1 MKFHHVGVACKN
13 IQEELESIRKLHKV
27 IEETPIIFDPN
38 QQAELCMVTVED
50 GLNIEFVSGKPVE
63 NLLKKRISYYHICY
77 EVEDID
83 KTIENL
89 TENGAMLISPP
100 KEAIL
105 FNNRKVAFLMLS
117 YGIVELLNSN

>member
-1 MKFHHVGVACKN
+1 MKFHHVGVACKD
-13 IQEELESIRKLHKV
+13 IQEELEKIRKLHKIV
-27 IEETPIIFDPN
+27 EETPVVFDEN

-77 EVEDID
+77 EVDDIE

-89 TENGAMLISPP
+89 TENGGMLISPP

>member
-1 MKFHHVGVACKN
+1 MKFHHVGVACKD
-13 IQEELESIRKLHKV
+13 IQTELQNIRKLHKIV
-27 IEETPIIFDPN
+27 EETPVVFDPN

-77 EVEDID
+77 EVEDIVT
-83 KTIENL
+83 TIDLL
-89 TENGAMLISPP
+89 TQNGGMLISPP

-105 FNNRKVAFLMLS
+105 FDNRKVAFLMLP
-117 YGIVELLNSN
+117 YGIIELLNSN

>member
-1 MKFHHVGVACKN
+1 MKFHHVGVACKD
-13 IQEELESIRKLHKV
+13 IQAELLNIRKLHKV
-27 IEETPIIFDPN
+27 IEETLVIFDPN
-38 QQAELCMVTVED
+38 QEAELCMVTVED

-77 EVEDID
+77 EVDDID
-83 KTIENL
+83 KTIEDL
-89 TENGAMLISPP
+89 TEKGGMLISPT
-100 KEAIL
+100 KEAVL

>member
-1 MKFHHVGVACKN
+1 MKFHHVGVACKDV
-13 IQEELESIRKLHKV
+13 QAELQNIRKLHTV
-27 IEETPIIFDPN
+27 ITETPIVFDPN

-77 EVEDID
+77 EVENID
-83 KTIENL
+83 MAIEHL
-89 TENGAMLISPP
+89 TENGGMLISSP

-105 FNNRKVAFLMLS
+105 FNNRKVAFLMLP
-117 YGIVELLNSN
+117 YGIVELLNKN

>member
-1 MKFHHVGVACKN
+1 MKFHHVGVACKDIQAELQN
-13 IQEELESIRKLHKV
+13 IRTLHKI
-27 IEETPIIFDPN
+27 IEETPVVFDVN

-50 GLNIEFVSGKPVE
+50 GLNIELVSGKPVE

-77 EVEDID
+77 EVEDIE
-83 KTIENL
+83 KTIEHL
-89 TENGAMLISPP
+89 TQNGGMLSSPP

>member
-1 MKFHHVGVACKN
+1 MKFHHVGVACKD
-13 IQEELESIRKLHKV
+13 IQAELQSIRQLHKI
-27 IEETPIIFDPN
+27 IEETPVVFDPN
-38 QQAELCMVTVED
+38 QQAELCMITVED
-50 GLNIEFVSGKPVE
+50 GLNIELVAGKPVE

-77 EVEDID
+77 EVDDID
-83 KTIENL
+83 KTIEDL
-89 TENGAMLISPP
+89 TEKGGMLISPP

>member
-1 MKFHHVGVACKN
+1 MKFHHVGVACKD
-13 IQEELESIRKLHKV
+13 IQAELQSIRQLHKI
-27 IEETPIIFDPN
+27 IEETPVVFDEN
-38 QQAELCMVTVED
+38 QQAELCMITVED
-50 GLNIEFVSGKPVE
+50 GLNIELVSGKPVE

-77 EVEDID
+77 EVDDID
-83 KTIENL
+83 KTIEYL
-89 TENGAMLISPP
+89 TEKGGMLISPP

>member
-1 MKFHHVGVACKN
+1 MKFHHVGVACKDIQAELQN
-13 IQEELESIRKLHKV
+13 IRQLHTIV
-27 IEETPIIFDPN
+27 EETPVVFDPN

-83 KTIENL
+83 KTIEHL
-89 TENGAMLISPP
+89 TQNGGMLISAP